1 MVHIYFEVGLISG
14 MGVGLTNT
22 VSKMLLCTV
31 LGVGWCFFG
40 LGVGIIS
47 EMWTYIE

>member
-14 MGVGLTNT
+14 VGVGLTNT

-31 LGVGWCFFG
+31 LDSGWVLFQIG
-40 LGVGIIS
+40 SRNNVRNLDL
-47 EMWTYIE
+47 Y